1 MGVGKMRT
9 EIMALGLAG
18 ILGIGCDN
26 KDVSSV
32 SENVNL
38 TKPEGCEIEKDIRHY
53 ESAYGFCSYQVICGN
68 SKNDKLTLYE
78 RTCTAEGWKK
88 IELR

>member
-1 MGVGKMRT
+1 MRT
-9 EIMALGLAG
+9 EIMVLELAAMLGMG
-18 ILGIGCDN
+18 GDN

-32 SENVNL
+32 SENLDL

-53 ESAYGFCSYQVICGN
+53 ESFGGFCHYQILCGN

-78 RTCTAEGWKK
+78 RTCTVEGWRK

>member
-1 MGVGKMRT
+1 MRK
-9 EIMALGLAG
+9 EIMALGIAG

-26 KDVSSV
+26 RDVSSV

-53 ESAYGFCSYQVICGN
+53 ESFGGFCHYQILCGN
-68 SKNDKLTLYE
+68 FKNDKLTLYE
-78 RTCTAEGWKK
+78 RTCTAEGWRK